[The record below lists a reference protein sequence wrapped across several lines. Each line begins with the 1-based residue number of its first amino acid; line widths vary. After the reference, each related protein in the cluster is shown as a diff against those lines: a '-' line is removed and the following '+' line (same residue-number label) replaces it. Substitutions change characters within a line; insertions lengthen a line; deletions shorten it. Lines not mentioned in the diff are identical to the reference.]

1 MSIRQ
6 PSRRSNT
13 GATVAAGVIL
23 LLVAGVVAFFLLR
36 GGSPAAVASSPEP
49 SASAEPTLDEALLNK
64 RLTVLV
70 IGTDVNRARAAKGEA
85 ANTDSLMLASVAAG
99 QKSLLLMSLPRDTVD
114 VPLPGGDKW
123 DKKIN
128 ALFTEKGVDA
138 LVGAMEELFGVPI
151 DGYVKVD
158 MDDFQSLVDAVDGID
173 VNPDKALDDPKIG
186 LKLDA
191 GKQHLDG
198 ATALKYVRSRVDT
211 DYGRAGRQQE
221 VILALVAKLVDP
233 ETEVD
238 LPSLLDGLKSLETD
252 LPLEKLPTL
261 VEIGRRAGGAE
272 ATRQVIKP
280 PDFITFEGDRGDG
293 RGYILEPDVE
303 KIRSFVADAIG
314 E

>member
-6 PSRRSNT
+6 PSSRSNT
-13 GATVAAGVIL
+13 AATVAAGVVL
-23 LLVAGVVAFFLLR
+23 LLIAGVVAFFLLR
-36 GGSPAAVASSPEP
+36 GGKPAAVAPTPLPSPEQ
-49 SASAEPTLDEALLNK
+49 TLDEAMLNK

-70 IGTDVNRARAAKGEA
+70 IGTDVNRARAAKGES

-99 QKSLLLMSLPRDTVD
+99 QKLLLLVSLPRDTVD
-114 VPLPGGDKW
+114 VPLPGGEKW

-191 GKQHLDG
+191 GEQHLDG

-211 DYGRAGRQQE
+211 DYGRAARQQE

-233 ETEVD
+233 ETDVD
-238 LPSLLDGLKSLETD
+238 LPSLLQGLKSLDTD

-261 VEIGRRAGGAE
+261 VEIARRANDAD

-280 PDFITFEGDRGDG
+280 PDYITFEGDRGDG

-303 KIRSFVADAIG
+303 KIRSFVKDAIG

>member
-1 MSIRQ
+1 
-6 PSRRSNT
+6 
-13 GATVAAGVIL
+13 
-23 LLVAGVVAFFLLR
+23 
-36 GGSPAAVASSPEP
+36 
-49 SASAEPTLDEALLNK
+49 
-64 RLTVLV
+64 
-70 IGTDVNRARAAKGEA
+70 
-85 ANTDSLMLASVAAG
+85 
-99 QKSLLLMSLPRDTVD
+99 
-114 VPLPGGDKW
+114 
-123 DKKIN
+123 
-128 ALFTEKGVDA
+128 
-138 LVGAMEELFGVPI
+138 VPI
-151 DGYVKVD
+151 DGYAKVD

-211 DYGRAGRQQE
+211 DYGRAARQQE

-233 ETEVD
+233 KTDVD
-238 LPSLLDGLKSLETD
+238 LLSLLDGLKSLDTD

-261 VEIGRRAGGAE
+261 VEIARRANGAD

-280 PDFITFEGDRGDG
+280 PDYITFEGDRGDG

-303 KIRSFVADAIG
+303 KIRSFVKDAIG